1 MEGSIK
7 WSMVSFDQNTFFF
20 FFFSFASV
28 QFSRSVV
35 SDSLWPHGL
44 QHARLP
50 CPSPTPGACSNSCP
64 LSWWCHPTISSSAIP
79 FSSCL
84 QFFPA
89 SKESFLCTRWP
100 KYWSFSFI
108 CLFITKELS
117 FSLHYWSLQIGTY
130 PLIFNSYCKI
140 PHNVIMELYIK
151 PMLQWNIES

>member
-1 MEGSIK
+1 MIHGFF
-7 WSMVSFDQNTFFF
+7 WSEHFFL
-20 FFFSFASV
+20 FFSFASV
-28 QFSRSVV
+28 QFSRSVM